1 MRKPF
6 YLISAI
12 IGMILFSGFISSDNL
27 GQRDGTQKENCDS
40 QKHSIYGLPHAIKGK
55 RLKLLMNEGYLA
67 GYDSILMQSCWVSYE
82 LTRDEL
88 VKNATRD
95 DKFRP
100 DSRLTGRR
108 AELKDYKK
116 CGYDR
121 GHLAPAADMAW
132 SAQAMSESFL
142 LSNMSP
148 QLPGLNRG
156 EWKRLE
162 EWIRDLAQQFDTIAI
177 VTGPLFN
184 GAEKKTKDKGIPVP
198 GAFFKVLLVKDEM
211 KHYQA
216 IGFILPNLE
225 KTQDFLN
232 YAVSVDSVEH
242 SSGLDFFH
250 CLPDK
255 IERKVEATFSK
266 NSWLNMEDQ

>member
-1 MRKPF
+1 MRKLL
-6 YLISAI
+6 YLISSI
-12 IGMILFSGFISSDNL
+12 IGMILFSGFISSDKVEQSVGNPM
-27 GQRDGTQKENCDS
+27 TECDS
-40 QKHSIYGLPHAIKGK
+40 QEHSIYGLPHSVHGK
-55 RLKLLMNEGYLA
+55 RLKLLKNEGYLA
-67 GYDSILMQSCWVSYE
+67 GYDSVLMQSSWVSYE
-82 LTRDEL
+82 LTKDEL
-88 VKNATRD
+88 VKKAIRD

-100 DSRLTGRR
+100 DSRLKGMR

-132 SAQAMSESFL
+132 SVQAMSESFL

-156 EWKRLE
+156 EWKQLE
-162 EWIRDLAQQFDTIAI
+162 EWIRILAQRYDTIAI
-177 VTGPLFN
+177 VTGSIFN
-184 GAEKKTKDKGIPVP
+184 GTGKKTIGRGIPVP
-198 GAFFKVLLVKDEM
+198 DAFYKVLLVKDES
-211 KHYQA
+211 HQYQA

-225 KTQDFLN
+225 KTEDFFN

-242 SSGLDFFH
+242 SSGFDFFH

-255 IERKVEATFSK
+255 IEHKVEATYSK
-266 NSWLNMEDQ
+266 KCWLKREDH